1 MAETSDTRVET
12 FPAGRGRISLPGSGD
27 VASRLQLGGDVP
39 QRALAIVDRIA
50 V

>member
-1 MAETSDTRVET
+1 
-12 FPAGRGRISLPGSGD
+12 